1 MSHRAILVVDDDEKL
16 QKMLTFFFTKKGF
29 KVMHAGDGF
38 AAIKILETLR
48 PDLIMLDLAMPN
60 MDGFELCKRIKEN
73 AVWGEI
79 PLIVLSALS
88 ALDNREITLS
98 LGVTDYFEKP
108 FVSSELMDRV
118 TKLLDIEENVFGCNS
133 GRLNFKGGEI

>member
-1 MSHRAILVVDDDEKL
+1 MTYRAILVVDDDEKL
-16 QKMLTFFFTKKGF
+16 QKMLTFFLTKKGF
-29 KVMHAGDGF
+29 KVMHAEDGF

-48 PDLIMLDLAMPN
+48 PDLILLDLAMPN
-60 MDGFELCKRIKEN
+60 MDGFELCKRIKED

-88 ALDNREITLS
+88 ALDNRERTLS

-108 FVSSELMDRV
+108 FVASELMDRV
-118 TKLLDIEENVFGCNS
+118 AKLLDIDKDVFRCNS
-133 GRLNFKGGEI
+133 DRLNIKGGGL